1 MLRQFVRRAHQYTS
15 YTEFN
20 KTSLDWLAMI
30 QHYGAPTRLLDFSH
44 SLYISAFFALETANT
59 DAAIW
64 AINIGR
70 LEQANSKALDIDS
83 DINIDHFNQEMIKV
97 ADSVISNDGKEVD
110 IDMPLVLHVEP
121 DILHERI
128 LNQQGFFLFPT
139 DHQSDILDVL
149 GEVDDDPQEV
159 SIDSNSLEL
168 KQNYFVKF
176 IIPIGLRDQI
186 LGNLEKMNI
195 SARTLFPG
203 LDGFARSML
212 STVSL
217 FPGKE

>member
-1 MLRQFVRRAHQYTS
+1 MVCQLGFWTFHT
-15 YTEFN
+15 
-20 KTSLDWLAMI
+20 
-30 QHYGAPTRLLDFSH
+30 
-44 SLYISAFFALETANT
+44 LYISAFFALETANT

-83 DINIDHFNQEMIKV
+83 DINIDHFNQKMIKV

-176 IIPIGLRDQI
+176 IIPIELRDQI